1 MSTKELQKHDTPR
14 LVLVRG
20 LPGSGKS
27 TYAQTLK
34 DFAHF
39 EADMFFVGRDFEYHF
54 DPSRIKEAHQWCQE
68 ETKKH
73 LEEGHNVVVSNTFTT
88 QWEMSYYLTLADKL
102 GIEPEVIHC
111 KGKFASTHNVPE
123 HSIQR
128 MTDRWED
135 YDEEKIYN
143 PPVNGERHVS

>member
-27 TYAQTLK
+27 TYAQTFK

-39 EADMFFVGRDFEYHF
+39 EADMFFIGRDFEYHF

-68 ETKKH
+68 ETKRH
-73 LEEGHNVVVSNTFTT
+73 LEKGHNVVVSNTFTT
-88 QWEMSYYLTLADKL
+88 QWEMSYYLNLADEL

-111 KGKFASTHNVPE
+111 KGKFASIHDVPA

-128 MTDRWED
+128 MAKRWEIHD
-135 YDEEKIYN
+135 GEKIYN
-143 PPVNGERHVS
+143 PSEGKKKNVY